1 MRARACSSSWGG
13 RETRAFYFSVC
24 VLSVVSASSGTRTA
38 QEWRGRKQKTQ
49 RQIRTIFLR
58 KSRKR
63 RSENSEKPSQN
74 RRKIDEKSLLAGFG
88 RPKPFRGRVGTRSG
102 RAREAPKPGRE
113 RSWDAPGEP
122 RAAGRRPRA
131 SPGRLPLIRLPQG
144 PRFDSF
150 EFPSFFPSLFSF
162 FFSLPFFIDFLSHF
176 PFFFPSFF

>member
-63 RSENSEKPSQN
+63 RSENSEKPSQIGKKSMKN
-74 RRKIDEKSLLAGFG
+74 RSWLVFGVQSRSGGASERVRDGPGVAKAGPGAILG
-88 RPKPFRGRVGTRSG
+88 RPGRAKSG
-102 RAREAPKPGRE
+102 RETPLPGP
-113 RSWDAPGEP
+113 S
-122 RAAGRRPRA
+122 RATSECVRRDNHSQTRHRNDFSSILFCRA
-131 SPGRLPLIRLPQG
+131 KALMC
-144 PRFDSF
+144 
-150 EFPSFFPSLFSF
+150 
-162 FFSLPFFIDFLSHF
+162 
-176 PFFFPSFF
+176 

>member
-63 RSENSEKPSQN
+63 RSENSEKPSQ
-74 RRKIDEKSLLAGFG
+74 IGEKSMKNRSWLFLG
-88 RPKPFRGRVGTRSG
+88 VQSRSG
-102 RAREAPKPGRE
+102 GASERVRDGPGRRQSWA
-113 RSWDAPGEP
+113 RSDLGT
-122 RAAGRRPRA
+122 PRA
-131 SPGRLPLIRLPQG
+131 SQERPGDAQERARDGPKTLPG
-144 PRFDSF
+144 PSRATSECVRRDNHSQTRHRND
-150 EFPSFFPSLFSF
+150 FS
-162 FFSLPFFIDFLSHF
+162 SILSRRAKA
-176 PFFFPSFF
+176 PMC

>member
-63 RSENSEKPSQN
+63 RSDNSEKPSQH
-74 RRKIDEKSLLAGFG
+74 RRKIVEKSLLAGFG

-122 RAAGRRPRA
+122 RAAKSRPKA
-131 SPGRLPLIRLPQG
+131 SPGRSQDAPG
-144 PRFDSF
+144 PPRSDVRVHL
-150 EFPSFFPSLFSF
+150 EHRA
-162 FFSLPFFIDFLSHF
+162 LSNEPAERIF
-176 PFFFPSFF
+176 TVFVSSRGSSDV

>member
-1 MRARACSSSWGG
+1 MPMSHGQVRAANRRTDVKPA
-13 RETRAFYFSVC
+13 RFSFIVC
-24 VLSVVSASSGTRTA
+24 VLQSKRGMCRHEEDQIDNAPSNTTV
-38 QEWRGRKQKTQ
+38 QEWHGRKQKTQ

-88 RPKPFRGRVGTRSG
+88 RSKPFRGHVRTRSG

-122 RAAGRRPRA
+122 RAAG
-131 SPGRLPLIRLPQG
+131 
-144 PRFDSF
+144 
-150 EFPSFFPSLFSF
+150 
-162 FFSLPFFIDFLSHF
+162 
-176 PFFFPSFF
+176 

>member
-88 RPKPFRGRVGTRSG
+88 RPKPFRGRVGMRWG

-131 SPGRLPLIRLPQG
+131 SPGRSQDAPGPVQSDVGVRAARQPQSDASSE
-144 PRFDSF
+144 R
-150 EFPSFFPSLFSF
+150 
-162 FFSLPFFIDFLSHF
+162 FFIDFVLSRE
-176 PFFFPSFF
+176 SSYVLKM

>member
-63 RSENSEKPSQN
+63 RSENSEKPSQ
-74 RRKIDEKSLLAGFG
+74 IGEKSMKNRSWLVLG
-88 RPKPFRGRVGTRSG
+88 VQSRSG
-102 RAREAPKPGRE
+102 GASERVRDGPGR
-113 RSWDAPGEP
+113 RQS
-122 RAAGRRPRA
+122 RAGSDLGTPRA
-131 SPGRLPLIRLPQG
+131 SQERPGDAQERARDGPKTLPG
-144 PRFDSF
+144 PSRATSECVRRDNHSQTRHRND
-150 EFPSFFPSLFSF
+150 FS
-162 FFSLPFFIDFLSHF
+162 SILSCRAKA
-176 PFFFPSFF
+176 PMC